1 MLLGNPKKAVI
12 SMSIPMM
19 IASIAMSV
27 NNLID
32 AIWVSNL
39 GPDAL
44 AAVGFVFPLF
54 FILFCFGNGIGTG
67 ASSAIS
73 RHIGRNDKR
82 RVDSTASQSVMM
94 TIIASMIV
102 TAILIIFQ
110 KDFLNLMG
118 VGKTLN
124 LCIEY
129 GTPIYL
135 SAIILLLDGLFIN
148 LLRSEGAAKRSMLS
162 QIVSSIV
169 NIILDPFFIYDY
181 GLNLGMAG
189 AAWATVVSVL
199 FSIAMM
205 FFWFFVKKDTYIKI
219 RIRDMRLKFETVY
232 DVLRVGF
239 PASIDAIIISL
250 FSIVINSII
259 VMADKGTDGL
269 AIFSSNWRIVEILM
283 VPIFAIGGAV
293 VPIFGAAY
301 GAKRYDKMKEAF
313 CYSVKI
319 CTIISIASVL
329 ITFIAADFFVMLY
342 AYSESVVY
350 LKDDMITC
358 LKILC
363 LFLPFMPIGFVASGL
378 FQSMGFG
385 FYSLTCSIIR
395 NGLQI
400 PASWVL
406 LQTMGTTV
414 SITWG
419 IISMEIL
426 GSVIGGIWGGFL
438 LHSLLKKM
446 PTTS

>member
-1 MLLGNPKKAVI
+1 
-12 SMSIPMM
+12 MSIPMI
-19 IASIAMSV
+19 IALFAMSV

-32 AIWVSNL
+32 AMWVSNL

-54 FILFCFGNGIGTG
+54 FILICFGNGIGIG

-73 RHIGRNDKR
+73 RHIGRRDKKK
-82 RVDSTASQSVMM
+82 VDSTASQAVMM
-94 TIIASMIV
+94 TIIASVIM
-102 TAILIIFQ
+102 TAILLVFQ
-110 KDFLNLMG
+110 KDLLNLMG

-124 LCIEY
+124 HCIEY

-135 SAIILLLDGLFIN
+135 SAILLLLNGLFVN

-162 QIVSSIV
+162 QIVTSVV
-169 NIILDPFFIYDY
+169 NIIIDPFFIYDY

-189 AAWATVVSVL
+189 AAWATIVSVL
-199 FSIAMM
+199 FSIVIM

-219 RIRDMRLKFETVY
+219 NVRNMRLKFETVY

-239 PASIDAIIISL
+239 PASVDIIIMSL
-250 FSIVINSII
+250 FSIIINSII

-283 VPIFAIGGAV
+283 VPVYAIGGAV
-293 VPIFGAAY
+293 VPVFGTAY
-301 GAKRYDKMKEAF
+301 GAKRYDKIKEAF
-313 CYSVKI
+313 YYSIKI
-319 CTIISIASVL
+319 CTIISVTVVL

-350 LKDDMITC
+350 LKDDMAAC
-358 LKILC
+358 LRILC
-363 LFLPFMPIGFVASGL
+363 LFLPFMPFGFVGSGL
-378 FQSMGFG
+378 FQSMGSG
-385 FYSLTCSIIR
+385 IYSLICSIIR

-400 PASWVL
+400 PASWIL
-406 LQTMGTTV
+406 LQTIGTTV

-419 IISMEIL
+419 IISMEIV
-426 GSVIGGIWGGFL
+426 GSIIGGIWGLFL